1 MQAVIKNSRY
11 SQTKTK
17 RWVLRITAY
26 IKSSVYSGYE
36 QQVMLSCFVKKIVH
50 YVRFVA
56 KEATPIAMT
65 NHDGESNMR
74 KRTGIL
80 ACFNMACKLTADLK
94 SV

>member
-1 MQAVIKNSRY
+1 M
-11 SQTKTK
+11 
-17 RWVLRITAY
+17 VLRITAY

-36 QQVMLSCFVKKIVH
+36 QQVMLSCFVKNKFH
-50 YVRFVA
+50 YVWFVA

-80 ACFNMACKLTADLK
+80 AYCFNMACKLTADLN